1 MTDRLLIIVDM
12 QNDFISG
19 VLGTP
24 EAQAIVE
31 KVVAKKNNHEG
42 PILFTA
48 DTHKHDYLST
58 QEGQK
63 LPIEHCMLGSS
74 GWRIHP
80 LLYSYNDHKYHVVC
94 KSTFGSFT
102 LVDYIREWYLKDI
115 KSIELVGV
123 CTDICVIS
131 NAIILRNAFPELEI
145 YVDSSCCAGVTPESH
160 RNALEAMKMCQINVI

>member
-12 QNDFISG
+12 QNDFIDG

-24 EAQAIVE
+24 EARAIVE
-31 KVVAKKNNHEG
+31 KVVEKKFNHGG

-48 DTHKHDYLST
+48 DTHMHDYLST

-63 LPIEHCMLGSS
+63 LPVEHCMIGSNGWEIHPSLRSS
-74 GWRIHP
+74 GNNQDII
-80 LLYSYNDHKYHVVC
+80 YKT
-94 KSTFGSFT
+94 TFGSFA
-102 LVDYIREWYLKDI
+102 LVEYIREWYLKNI

-145 YVDSSCCAGVTPESH
+145 YVDSSCCAGITPESH
-160 RNALEAMKMCQINVI
+160 CNALKAMKMCQINII

>member
-12 QNDFISG
+12 QNDFIDG

-24 EAQAIVE
+24 EARAIVE
-31 KVVAKKNNHEG
+31 KVLAKKNKHEG
-42 PILFTA
+42 PVLFTA
-48 DTHKHDYLST
+48 DTHVHDYLST

-80 LLYSYNDHKYHVVC
+80 SLHLFSDHDYDVIC

-102 LVDYIREWYLKDI
+102 LVEYIREWYLKDI

-160 RNALEAMKMCQINVI
+160 RNALEVMKMCQINVI